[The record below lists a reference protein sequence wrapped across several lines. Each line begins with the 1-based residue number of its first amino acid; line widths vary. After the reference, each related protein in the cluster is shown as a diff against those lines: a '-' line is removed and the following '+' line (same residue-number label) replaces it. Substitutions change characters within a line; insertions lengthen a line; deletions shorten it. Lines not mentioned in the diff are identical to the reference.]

1 MIESYLANQFWPSAG
16 CGRAWERGSR
26 RRERRDVPSLL
37 LVAVMLL
44 VDDVGASLVADVGA
58 ILVPW
63 SGPRICTCTALLR
76 LLTPAYMGRCS
87 WLGAVRS

>member
-37 LVAVMLL
+37 LVAVLL
-44 VDDVGASLVADVGA
+44 ADDVVGASLVADMGA

-76 LLTPAYMGRCS
+76 R
-87 WLGAVRS
+87 